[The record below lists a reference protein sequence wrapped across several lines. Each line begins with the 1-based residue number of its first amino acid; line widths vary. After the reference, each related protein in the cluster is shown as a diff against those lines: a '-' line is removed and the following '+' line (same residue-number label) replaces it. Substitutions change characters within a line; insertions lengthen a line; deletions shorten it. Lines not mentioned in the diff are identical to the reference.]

1 MKKFCFLLATA
12 GIIFAACV
20 PNGSYDGGFSEQ
32 PGNNDPQQDEITLM
46 VEISSVPSYES
57 EFFITVT
64 SNCDW
69 RASDD
74 SSWITNVTKSGSAG
88 TNKLEFKI
96 LDNPYT
102 HEREG
107 HIVVTNSDRS
117 VSKTLTLIQEAHKE
131 EFVPSI
137 EVDVDTSNYIE
148 YEYKGGERRVTI
160 TANIDYIV
168 ESPCDWLTYT
178 ETASGITIS
187 IAANDTGEYRLGNI
201 MIWNPEYSQYESASK
216 IISISQNPARYK
228 IGDIVTKNGG
238 KGVVYCIDSSG
249 FKMVSITEQYNLQW
263 STENIETGASNSYN
277 GAKNMAKIQSISGW
291 KDKYPAFAWCAD
303 YGEGWYLPAY
313 YELKEI
319 IANREIIN
327 QKTQIGNISVVIPI
341 SEGYHWTSDEHNA
354 DRGRLIEGKSND
366 YYTAPKQNH
375 YYVRA
380 IYAWDE

>member
-1 MKKFCFLLATA
+1 MKKFCFLLATV

-57 EFFITVT
+57 DWFITVT
-64 SNCDW
+64 SNCSW

-88 TNKLEFKI
+88 TNKLKFKI

-131 EFVPSI
+131 ELVPSI
-137 EVDVDTSNYIE
+137 EVDVDTSNYIG
-148 YEYKGGERRVTI
+148 YEYKGGEFSVTI

-187 IAANDTGEYRLGNI
+187 IAANDTGEYRIGNI

-228 IGDIVTKNGG
+228 IGDYLEGI
-238 KGVVYCIDSSG
+238 GVVFHIGSDG
-249 FKMVSITEQYNLQW
+249 FKAVSTEEGSLLRW
-263 STENIETGASNSYN
+263 STESVETGATNLYDEI
-277 GAKNMAKIQSISGW
+277 KNTVKIMSISGW
-291 KDKYPAFAWCAD
+291 QDKYPAFAWCYNYSTSA
-303 YGEGWYLPAY
+303 YWFLPTHF
-313 YELKEI
+313 ELKEI
-319 IANREIIN
+319 FDNIETINATLNRLSDIAVPITKRNYYWS
-327 QKTQIGNISVVIPI
+327 SVEMS
-341 SEGYHWTSDEHNA
+341 SEKAYMRRA
-354 DRGRLIEGKSND
+354 DDNNLYS
-366 YYTAPKQNH
+366 APKTNKA
-375 YYVRA
+375 YVRA
-380 IYAWDE
+380 IYAWDN